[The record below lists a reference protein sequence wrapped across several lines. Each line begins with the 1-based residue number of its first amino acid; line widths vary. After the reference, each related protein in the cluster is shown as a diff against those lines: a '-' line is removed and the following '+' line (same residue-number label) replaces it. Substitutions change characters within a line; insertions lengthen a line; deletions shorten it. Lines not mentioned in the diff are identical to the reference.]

1 VIHVHVTHE
10 AVRKVGGIGAVL
22 QGLVTAKTYRA
33 AVDRIILVGPLVDRH
48 RRDPLGPEIMSWE
61 RVVEDNCSPP

>member
-1 VIHVHVTHE
+1 MIHVHVTHE

-48 RRDPLGPEIMSWE
+48 RRDPLGPEGIILY
-61 RVVEDNCSPP
+61 DNW